1 MILKS
6 EEQIAILKALSD
18 RNRLGIVDMLS
29 CGELCA
35 CRLLEHFHIT
45 QPTLSHHMKVLTDC
59 GLVVGRR
66 DGVWMYYSLNRKRAE
81 DFIGFLQ
88 LLTGEKEQCICKVSD
103 DRKKACCCPAIR
115 KEGSTDGPRK

>member
-1 MILKS
+1 MTLKF
-6 EEQIAILKALSD
+6 EEQIPILKALSD
-18 RNRLGIVDMLS
+18 RNRLAIVDMLS

-66 DGVWMYYSLNRKRAE
+66 DGVWMYYSLNQKRAE
-81 DFIGFLQ
+81 EFLGFLHV
-88 LLTGEKEQCICKVSD
+88 LTEEKEHCICKI
-103 DRKKACCCPAIR
+103 ACCEGKAIVNAADR
-115 KEGSTDGPRK
+115 NFE